1 MEINE
6 MMYTKVRV
14 VHDLTRGTGE
24 AAGLDFYVPYYDKD
38 FMEALVSKNPNA
50 HVMYSLVDT
59 PQDENQAKTLEVV
72 LMPGSRLLIP
82 SGIKTCIAPGTM
94 LMAANKSGVSTKQ
107 GLVFTAEIVDS
118 DYAGEVHLGIANFT
132 DEPTVIR
139 TGQKLIQFIHTPVIL
154 SEPKWIDPLTFEDY
168 HKNSV
173 RGEKGFGSN
182 IEMNTK

>member
-1 MEINE
+1 MEVNK
-6 MMYTKVRV
+6 MMYTKIRS
-14 VHDLTRGTGE
+14 VHDLTRGTAE
-24 AAGLDFYVPYYDKD
+24 AAGLDFYIPYYDKD
-38 FMEALVSKNPNA
+38 FMEALIYKNSNA
-50 HVMYSLVDT
+50 HVMYNLYDT
-59 PQDENQAKTLEVV
+59 PEDENQGKTLEIV

-118 DYAGEVHLGIANFT
+118 DYAGEIHLGIGNFT
-132 DEPTVIR
+132 DEPTVIH
-139 TGQKLIQFIHTPVIL
+139 TGQKLIQFIHTPIIL
-154 SEPKWIDPLTFEDY
+154 SEPNCVDYDVFEDY

-182 IEMNTK
+182 IEMQTK